1 MRYPNHIAFIMDGN
15 RRLAKKLK
23 ISKAFAYRRGALKAI
38 QIINYLSRK
47 KYIKELTF
55 YALSLENLQRD
66 DIFLLF
72 SLLEKYLKRFLH
84 VKSRVKIRFVGDLNK
99 IPSNI
104 RKLAKKIEE
113 RHSRGSVLINI
124 CLAYSGKWEIIEAVK
139 RCKRLSIEEI
149 ERNLYISAPDLIIRT
164 GGYQRLSN
172 FLIWQSAYSELYFV
186 KELWPKFPLGR
197 LKRILKWFKSTKRNF
212 GR

>member
-1 MRYPNHIAFIMDGN
+1 M
-15 RRLAKKLK
+15 
-23 ISKAFAYRRGALKAI
+23 
-38 QIINYLSRK
+38 
-47 KYIKELTF
+47 
-55 YALSLENLQRD
+55 
-66 DIFLLF
+66 
-72 SLLEKYLKRFLH
+72 
-84 VKSRVKIRFVGDLNK
+84 
-99 IPSNI
+99 
-104 RKLAKKIEE
+104 AKKIEE

-186 KELWPKFPLGR
+186 KELWPKFSLGR
-197 LKRILKWFKSTKRNF
+197 LKRILKWFKSIKRNF